1 MLFRNSLHRDGRGTD
16 CPATV
21 PMKTVSKKHKFDD
34 FAGQCGTVCP
44 ATVPTFYRKSLHRDS
59 SPRLAFIILKGERGG
74 AGRETA
80 GGLSIVCQLV
90 AQTGW
95 TTDVTLVTKMLG
107 SVILV
112 FQNSCSNHR
121 AERQNEHHGLTS
133 KPSDGVGRFWCS

>member
-1 MLFRNSLHRDGRGTD
+1 MLFRS
-16 CPATV
+16 V
-21 PMKTVSKKHKFDD
+21 PVKTVSKKHKFDD
-34 FAGQCGTVCP
+34 FAGQRGTVCP
-44 ATVPTFYRKSLHRDS
+44 ATVPTFFRKSLSRDS
-59 SPRLAFIILKGERGG
+59 SPRLVFIILKGERGG

-112 FQNSCSNHR
+112 FQNRKTKHAR
-121 AERQNEHHGLTS
+121 AEVLKIFREFSL
-133 KPSDGVGRFWCS
+133 VGRVSLSSRPLFSRASFC